1 MKMMK
6 SLTMSSVL
14 ALGLLCSSTAFG
26 QAQAPPLFA
35 RDSCVKV
42 RDGKWAEYRAQLE
55 NVTLKLARYRVESG
69 QAISFTL
76 AEAVSPVG
84 RSARCDYHIVFTY
97 AGFPPEPLGREQNAA
112 DMKKAGIDMTYEA
125 MVAKRNELSF
135 LVGTDTWRWRE
146 RVGRTAK
153 GAYARM
159 NYDKIHQDM
168 LQEWLRMEGNGWKQL
183 AEAASKERGT
193 AWRTATL
200 VMPGGEDV
208 PYNAMTIDVFPNW
221 AAFAEG
227 IPSREIWNKVHPE
240 SDISAFLARVGEIRD
255 RPRVDV
261 VRIVEFIEK

>member
-1 MKMMK
+1 MNAMKL
-6 SLTMSSVL
+6 LTMSSVL
-14 ALGLLCSSTAFG
+14 ALGLICSSTAFG

-35 RDSCVKV
+35 RDNCVKV
-42 RDGKWAEYRAQLE
+42 RDGKGAEYRAHLE

-69 QAISFTL
+69 QAVSFALTQ
-76 AEAVSPVG
+76 AVSPAG
-84 RSARCDYHIVFTY
+84 RSARCDYHIVYTY
-97 AGFPPEPLGREQNAA
+97 AGFPPEPSVGEQNAA
-112 DMKKAGIDMTYEA
+112 DMKKAGIDMTYAA
-125 MVAKRNELSF
+125 MAAKRDELSF

-146 RVGRTAK
+146 RVGRSAK

-159 NYDKIHQDM
+159 NYDKIHQGM
-168 LQEWLRMEGNGWKQL
+168 QQEWLRMEGSGWKQL
-183 AEAASKERGT
+183 AEAASTELGT

-200 VMPGGEDV
+200 VMPGGEDL

-221 AAFAEG
+221 AAFAAG